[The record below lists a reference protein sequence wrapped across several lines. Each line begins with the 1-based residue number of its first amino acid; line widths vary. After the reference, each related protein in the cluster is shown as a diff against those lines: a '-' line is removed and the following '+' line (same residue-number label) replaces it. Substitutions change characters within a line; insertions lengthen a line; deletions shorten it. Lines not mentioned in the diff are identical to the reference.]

1 MKKHDDV
8 PNLPLVSRRSGALAA
23 RTGKTKEGGFS
34 AEQKLEVIK
43 GGLGT
48 VSDGMALARVI
59 IDGQQEIA
67 RIKAQTHQAV
77 SLIEA
82 ECARIEA
89 EAAAMVEVM
98 IQQRR
103 LVETSGDAAAQ
114 VIGEITRLLL
124 ALPEGDSEARRA
136 AIERLPALVELALR

>member
-1 MKKHDDV
+1 MTKQNDV

-23 RTGKTKEGGFS
+23 RTGKAKDAGFS
-34 AEQKLEVIK
+34 AEQTLEVIK

-67 RIKAQTHQAV
+67 RIRAQTHQAV
-77 SLIEA
+77 SLVEA
-82 ECARIEA
+82 ECTRIEA

-103 LVETSGDAAAQ
+103 LVETSGNTTAQ
-114 VIGEITRLLL
+114 VIGEVTRLLL
-124 ALPEGDSEARRA
+124 ALPEGESEARRA